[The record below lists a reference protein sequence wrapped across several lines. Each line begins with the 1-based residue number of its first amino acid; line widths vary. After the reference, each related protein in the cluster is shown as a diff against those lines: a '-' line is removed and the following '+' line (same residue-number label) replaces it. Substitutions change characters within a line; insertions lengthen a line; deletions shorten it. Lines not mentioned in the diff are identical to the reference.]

1 MWLRVRSP
9 HVTSP
14 FLTSQFL
21 LKLFF
26 RLFPYATRLLELY
39 VSLHRSYDLVVI
51 HEKIEMFIHIMVYL
65 FLRWSDILMLL
76 FCSVLPKMH
85 WMFNV
90 KKRGRFV
97 STALLLSSFK
107 VNGRFSAN
115 THIWAPCR
123 YRLPF
128 LRLLILIFTI
138 VAGSVSSG
146 CCNTKFEVH

>member
-9 HVTSP
+9 HFTSP

-26 RLFPYATRLLELY
+26 RLFPFATRLLELY

-51 HEKIEMFIHIMVYL
+51 HEKNRDVYICEGSQSSEMFIHIMVHL

-85 WMFNV
+85 
-90 KKRGRFV
+90 
-97 STALLLSSFK
+97 
-107 VNGRFSAN
+107 
-115 THIWAPCR
+115 
-123 YRLPF
+123 
-128 LRLLILIFTI
+128 
-138 VAGSVSSG
+138 
-146 CCNTKFEVH
+146 